1 MSTCP
6 FILNHDLASCKGE
19 GLNSETCLPHITKYV
34 HAESPASAGR
44 SAAEKTFCENRPIR
58 RRTSSLLF
66 VVLVK
71 TKIMP
76 AMLKSFLQDIR
87 NSIHRGSVSGQE
99 SIFYLA
105 RKCHQVIPELLIY
118 FLRKEQPSVSLA
130 LPPVGWQSTVEQ
142 PAQMTT
148 VWA

>member
-1 MSTCP
+1 MQ
-6 FILNHDLASCKGE
+6 
-19 GLNSETCLPHITKYV
+19 
-34 HAESPASAGR
+34 
-44 SAAEKTFCENRPIR
+44 
-58 RRTSSLLF
+58 SLLPLPVAPMQKRLF
-66 VVLVK
+66 REKPSRSQKNFFALVCCVGENQK
-71 TKIMP
+71 VMP
-76 AMLKSFLQDIR
+76 RHAKVFLQDIR

-105 RKCHQVIPELLIY
+105 SKCHQIVPGILIY

-148 VWA
+148 VCA